1 MAESISTDLS
11 KDEPLK
17 NDIRLLG
24 RILGDTI
31 REQEGVEIFNL
42 IEKIRQTSIQF
53 RRYGDLQAKT
63 ELETL
68 LNSLSPEQTRHVVRA
83 FSYFSHLSN
92 IAEDQHHIRRSR
104 SHALAGS
111 IQHEGNLNF
120 ALSKARQSG
129 ITDLNLRDFFNKAH
143 IRPVLTAHP
152 TEVLRKSIQNAQRVI
167 AEQLEQRDRMTLT
180 PEEQEENQKTLQSAV
195 LSLWQTRMLR
205 LNKLSVLDEVEN
217 GLSFYKQ
224 TFLKQL
230 PKLYLS
236 LENQFKHQTQSTSEL
251 IPPFLKIGSWI
262 GGDRDGNPYV
272 TASILK
278 QTLGMQSAV
287 AIHFYLEEINQLYKE
302 LSLSELLVKP
312 SEALLTLAINAN
324 DPSQHSMDE
333 PYRKALMGIYAR
345 MKSTAQCLASD
356 SILSADRYQSNQE
369 FLADL
374 DIIDDS
380 LVGHGSLDLAN
391 GRLKHLRYA
400 VSIFGFHLASIDLRQ
415 NSEVHQ
421 RTVAELLANAIPD
434 CNYLKLTEHEK
445 VALLWDELANPRPLF
460 SPYLQYSTETH
471 DELAIF
477 EQARLAKQIYG
488 EDCIENAIISK
499 TDNLSDLLELALL
512 LKESGLLNASTKTL
526 RLNIVPLFET
536 IADLQAAAKIMDALL
551 ANPLYQQ
558 YLKSRDNVQEVML
571 GYSDSNKD
579 GGFLTSGWELYK
591 AEIQLV
597 ETFKQHGV
605 LLRLFHGRGGS
616 IGRGGGPSYQAILA
630 QPNGAVQ
637 GQIRLTEQGEVISS
651 KYSNPN
657 VGRRNLEVM
666 AAATL
671 EASLLAHS
679 NSVPEQTQIA
689 IMDVLSQHAF
699 ESYRH
704 LVYDNPGFETYFWQS
719 TVIAEIANL
728 NIGSRPA
735 SRKKST
741 AIEDLRAIPWV
752 FSWAQCRIMLPGW
765 FGFGSAV
772 KWYLA
777 NNPNG
782 LMQLQDLYKSWPFF
796 ASMISNMMMVLAKSE
811 LAISSRY
818 AELVQDQKMAQSIF
832 NTISNEYQDTKNLV
846 LAITEQN
853 ELLDNNAL
861 LKRSIQHRF
870 PYLDP
875 LNHMQIELLKRYR
888 EGDRDEA
895 TTRGIHLSINGIA
908 AGLRNSG

>member
-1 MAESISTDLS
+1 
-11 KDEPLK
+11 
-17 NDIRLLG
+17 
-24 RILGDTI
+24 
-31 REQEGVEIFNL
+31 
-42 IEKIRQTSIQF
+42 
-53 RRYGDLQAKT
+53 
-63 ELETL
+63 
-68 LNSLSPEQTRHVVRA
+68 
-83 FSYFSHLSN
+83 
-92 IAEDQHHIRRSR
+92 
-104 SHALAGS
+104 
-111 IQHEGNLNF
+111 
-120 ALSKARQSG
+120 
-129 ITDLNLRDFFNKAH
+129 
-143 IRPVLTAHP
+143 
-152 TEVLRKSIQNAQRVI
+152 
-167 AEQLEQRDRMTLT
+167 
-180 PEEQEENQKTLQSAV
+180 
-195 LSLWQTRMLR
+195 
-205 LNKLSVLDEVEN
+205 
-217 GLSFYKQ
+217 
-224 TFLKQL
+224 
-230 PKLYLS
+230 
-236 LENQFKHQTQSTSEL
+236 
-251 IPPFLKIGSWI
+251 LKIGSWI
-262 GGDRDGNPYV
+262 GGDRDGNPFV

-278 QTLGMQSAV
+278 QTLRMQADV
-287 AIHFYLEEINQLYKE
+287 AIKFYLEEINQLYKE
-302 LSLSELLVKP
+302 LSLSEQLVKP
-312 SEALLTLAINAN
+312 SEALLKLVAHCNEH
-324 DPSQHSMDE
+324 SEHSMDE
-333 PYRKALMGIYAR
+333 PYRIALTGIYAR
-345 MKSTAQCLASD
+345 MQSTAQS
-356 SILSADRYQSNQE
+356 LSNDDMLSTNHYQSSHE

-374 DIIDDS
+374 DIIDAS
-380 LVGHGSLDLAN
+380 LVSHGSLDLAN

-421 RTVAELLANAIPD
+421 RTVAELLANAIPN
-434 CNYLKLTEHEK
+434 CNYLKLNEYEK
-445 VALLWDELANPRPLF
+445 VALLWAELANPRPLF
-460 SPYLQYSTETH
+460 SPYLQYSSETN

-512 LKESGLLNASTKTL
+512 LKETGLLIPSTTSL

-536 IADLQAAAKIMDALL
+536 IGDLQAAAKIMDSLL
-551 ANPLYQQ
+551 ANPLYRQ
-558 YLKSRDNVQEVML
+558 YLESRNNVQEVML

-591 AEIQLV
+591 AEMQLV
-597 ETFKQHGV
+597 ETFKRHGV

-657 VGRRNLEVM
+657 VGRRTLEVM

-671 EASLLAHS
+671 EATLLSHAY
-679 NSVPEQTQIA
+679 SVPEQTQIA
-689 IMDVLSQHAF
+689 IMDALSRHAF
-699 ESYRH
+699 QSYRH

-765 FGFGSAV
+765 YGFGSAV

-782 LMQLQDLYKSWPFF
+782 LLQLQDLYKSWPFF

-811 LAISSRY
+811 LAISARY

-832 NTISNEYQDTKNLV
+832 TTISSEYQDTKQLV